1 MALVPKREA
10 WPHEL
15 HMLLDHYNPMVNMPR
30 TARSAGQDGCAVGSP
45 FMHHSV
51 HAFWIMDIDRVQQ
64 WCSVP
69 NWRGRRS

>member
-30 TARSAGQDGCAVGSP
+30 TARSAGQDGRTGLT
-45 FMHHSV
+45 F
-51 HAFWIMDIDRVQQ
+51 HASFSTCILDNGHRS
-64 WCSVP
+64 CSTMV
-69 NWRGRRS
+69 